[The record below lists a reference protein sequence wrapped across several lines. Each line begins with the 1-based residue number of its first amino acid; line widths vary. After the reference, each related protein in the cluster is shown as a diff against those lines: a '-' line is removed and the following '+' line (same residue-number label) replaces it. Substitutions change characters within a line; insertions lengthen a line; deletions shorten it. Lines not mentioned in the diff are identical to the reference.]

1 MTAMHEPYGHR
12 GAPGPRRPEDTR
24 PAVDPWETG
33 EHMFRSEWD
42 TAERRALDAEWLAAQ
57 QPPPRYPQRPQHVGH
72 PRPARVPAAAHVPPM
87 AFSEQ
92 ASGRRG
98 RGRGGV
104 VAIVLAVVLVIFGA
118 FVVWRLESG
127 NSRLSA
133 ELAAERTRASD
144 LSTRTDNLEKQLK
157 GVFDPE
163 AISSS
168 VLPSV
173 FRVRAGDFTGTAFS
187 VGAKAAKGKANM
199 LTNFH
204 VVEQVWESGDRKVF
218 LERGTDQVSATIVK
232 VDKGKDLALLTADRR
247 IKGLTPAKAQVKPG
261 QQIVVV
267 GAPLG
272 LEDTV
277 TTGVVSAYRP
287 NDQDAQSIQ
296 FDAPINPGN
305 SGGPVVN
312 ASEQVV
318 GLATAKAR
326 DAEGIGLAVSIT
338 DACDVFKVC

>member
-1 MTAMHEPYGHR
+1 MTAMHEPYGQR
-12 GAPGPRRPEDTR
+12 GAPGPRRPEDLR

-33 EHMFRSEWD
+33 EHIFRSEWD
-42 TAERRALDAEWLAAQ
+42 TAERRALDVEWLAGQ
-57 QPPPRYPQRPQHVGH
+57 QSRFPQRPAHVGH
-72 PRPARVPAAAHVPPM
+72 PRPARAAHAASVPPRSFEP
-87 AFSEQ
+87 APDPRS
-92 ASGRRG
+92 
-98 RGRGGV
+98 RGRGGK
-104 VAIVLAVVLVIFGA
+104 VALVIAILVVIFGG
-118 FVVWRLESG
+118 FLVWRLESG

-133 ELAAERTRASD
+133 ELAAERDRSSELGD
-144 LSTRTDNLEKQLK
+144 RTDKLEKQLA

-163 AISSS
+163 AVSSG

-187 VGAKAAKGKANM
+187 IGSKAASGKANM
-199 LTNFH
+199 LTNYH
-204 VVEQVWESGDRKVF
+204 VVESVWEAGDKKVF
-218 LERGTDQVSATIVK
+218 LERGTDEVDATIVK
-232 VDKGKDLALLTADRR
+232 VDKEKDLALLSAART
-247 IKGLTPAKAQVKPG
+247 IKGLKPASAAVKPG

-287 NDQDAQSIQ
+287 SDQDAQSIQ

-312 ASEQVV
+312 ANQQVI

-326 DAEGIGLAVSIT
+326 DAEGIGLAIAIK
-338 DACDVFKVC
+338 DACDTFKVC